1 MTGSTHGIKFKI
13 SPPINAKR
21 IILKIEDE
29 LPFVEALL
37 EGLEDEF
44 LPLALTSSGFK
55 MPKKV
60 SRFFPW
66 YSLEKDFFMVK
77 LFAFSG
83 E

>member
-21 IILKIEDE
+21 IIAKIEDE

-44 LPLALTSSGFK
+44 LPLALTSSGLK
-55 MPKKV
+55 CPKV

-66 YSLEKDFFMVK
+66 YSLRRIF
-77 LFAFSG
+77 LW
-83 E
+83 